1 MFVQITFLIFSDIQ
15 ATIAQPLLKGCGQM
29 NSYLNRLKVY
39 ILKHQ
44 IDFNE
49 SNDFPCL
56 DALWWHYAQC
66 HSMSSEKAKQAFHDL
81 SLLLSELNFQNS
93 DKVLSL
99 ADSICAE
106 QERIAFIAGLQLGAQ
121 LMLELSKEV

>member
-1 MFVQITFLIFSDIQ
+1 
-15 ATIAQPLLKGCGQM
+15 M
-29 NSYLNRLKVY
+29 NSYLNKLKAY
-39 ILKHQ
+39 ILEHQ

-66 HSMSSEKAKQAFHDL
+66 HSMSSEKSKQTFHDL
-81 SLLLSELNFQNS
+81 SLLLSELSFQNS

-99 ADSICAE
+99 ADSKSAE
-106 QERIAFIAGLQLGAQ
+106 QERIAFTSGLQLGAQ
-121 LMLELSKEV
+121 LMMELSKET

>member
-1 MFVQITFLIFSDIQ
+1 
-15 ATIAQPLLKGCGQM
+15 M
-29 NSYLNRLKVY
+29 NSYLSKLKAY
-39 ILKHQ
+39 IQEHP

-81 SLLLSELNFQNS
+81 TLLLSELNFQNT
-93 DKVLSL
+93 DEVLSL
-99 ADSICAE
+99 SDTISAE
-106 QERIAFIAGLQLGAQ
+106 QKRIACTAGLQLGAQ
-121 LMLELSKEV
+121 LMLELNKEV